1 MTTTTDMTKSPIES
15 SARRRRRS
23 QPRWRRRLR
32 YFYWRF
38 LRLQGTPE
46 QLSRGIA
53 SGVFSGCYPLF
64 GFQTIIGI
72 GVATVLRGNRIMA
85 AAATWISN
93 PFTYVPIFA
102 FNFQVGH
109 WLLGG
114 GPVNV
119 FDDLDSLKG
128 WMDMGT
134 DVTARLMLGST
145 VVGVIAGIISYFAGV
160 WLIRRIHQRRL
171 ERANVSKP

>member
-1 MTTTTDMTKSPIES
+1 V
-15 SARRRRRS
+15 
-23 QPRWRRRLR
+23 R

-93 PFTYVPIFA
+93 PFTYLPIFA

-109 WLLGG
+109 WMLGG

-119 FDDLDSLKG
+119 FDDLDTLRG
-128 WMDMGT
+128 WRDMGT
-134 DVTARLMLGST
+134 DVTVRLMLGST
-145 VVGVIAGIISYFAGV
+145 VVGIITGIISYFVGV
-160 WLIRRIHQRRL
+160 WLIRRIRQRKVDKSNL
-171 ERANVSKP
+171 LKP